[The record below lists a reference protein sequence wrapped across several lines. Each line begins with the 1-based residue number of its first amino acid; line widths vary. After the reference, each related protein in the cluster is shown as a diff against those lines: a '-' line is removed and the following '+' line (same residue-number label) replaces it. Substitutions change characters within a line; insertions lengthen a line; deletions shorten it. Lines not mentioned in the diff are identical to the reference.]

1 MNALIFSFSVN
12 TLWGIGIFG
21 AVIVAT
27 IISLFW
33 ATSKNSRYLDDI
45 NFIETAVTQWH
56 PTHDNFQKLKDGF
69 FQIMEYNMDTER
81 TGKAYA
87 KFFLKYEQYVKAEV
101 FKTEVKKVN
110 QEVEV

>member
-12 TLWGIGIFG
+12 ALWGVGIFG

-33 ATSKNSRYLDDI
+33 ATSKTSRYLDDI

-56 PTHDNFQKLKDGF
+56 PTPDNYRKLKDGF
-69 FQIMEYNMDTER
+69 FQIMGYNMDTER
-81 TGKAYA
+81 TEKAYA

-101 FKTEVKKVN
+101 FKTEVKKV
-110 QEVEV
+110 EYEHA

>member
-1 MNALIFSFSVN
+1 MNTLIFSFSVN
-12 TLWGIGIFG
+12 ALWGVGIFV
-21 AVIVAT
+21 AVIVVT

-33 ATSKNSRYLDDI
+33 ATSKTSRYIDDI

-56 PTHDNFQKLKDGF
+56 PTPDNYLKLKDGF

-81 TGKAYA
+81 TEKAYA

-101 FKTEVKKVN
+101 FKSEVKKVN

>member
-12 TLWGIGIFG
+12 ALWGVGIFG
-21 AVIVAT
+21 AVIAFAVIA
-27 IISLFW
+27 LFW
-33 ATSKNSRYLDDI
+33 ATSKTSRYIDDI
-45 NFIETAVTQWH
+45 IYIETAVTQWH
-56 PTHDNFQKLKDGF
+56 PTPDNYRNLKECF
-69 FQIMEYNMDTER
+69 FQIMEYNMDAER

-101 FKTEVKKVN
+101 FKSEVKKVN

>member
-12 TLWGIGIFG
+12 ALWGVGIFLY
-21 AVIVAT
+21 VFVLFLIV
-27 IISLFW
+27 LFM
-33 ATSKNSRYLDDI
+33 ARSKRRRYDSDI
-45 NFIETAVTQWH
+45 KFIETAVTQWH
-56 PTHDNFQKLKDGF
+56 PTPDNYRKLKDGF
-69 FQIMEYNMDTER
+69 SQIVEYNMDTER

-101 FKTEVKKVN
+101 FKAEVKKVN

>member
-1 MNALIFSFSVN
+1 MNHLIISFSVN
-12 TLWGIGIFG
+12 ALWGVGIFVSFLIFTVF
-21 AVIVAT
+21 A
-27 IISLFW
+27 LFW
-33 ATSKNSRYLDDI
+33 ATSKTSRYLDDI
-45 NFIETAVTQWH
+45 IYIETAITQWH
-56 PTHDNFQKLKDGF
+56 PTPDNYRKLKDGL

-101 FKTEVKKVN
+101 FKTEVKKVK

>member
-1 MNALIFSFSVN
+1 MNAQIISFSVN
-12 TLWGIGIFG
+12 ALWGVGIFG

-33 ATSKNSRYLDDI
+33 ATSKTNRYLDDI
-45 NFIETAVTQWH
+45 IYIETAVTQWR
-56 PTHDNFQKLKDGF
+56 PTPDNYRLLKKCF
-69 FQIMEYNMDTER
+69 FDIMEYDMDKVR
-81 TGKAYA
+81 TAQIYA